1 MWTAGFRCEE
11 FREGS
16 EAFLGDSVD
25 SRQLCVRGAEPQK
38 ERFWGIVWTAGDYRV
53 TALLHEDESFWG
65 IVWTAGPRPYEPP
78 DRPPPVFGG

>member
-1 MWTAGFRCEE
+1 VKMLW
-11 FREGS
+11 
-16 EAFLGDSVD
+16 FLGDSVD
-25 SRQLCVRGAEPQK
+25 SRRLQLMTGIQGHFC
-38 ERFWGIVWTAGDYRV
+38 FWGIVWTAGDYRV